1 MDSRLRMPE
10 HTYDLA
16 QGAAR
21 ADLCRYLAACYYE
34 PTPAFAEER
43 MFAALL
49 AAAQSLGDE
58 YATSARRLGEAF
70 ADTALP
76 ELLVDYTRLFI
87 GPLGTLARPYGSVW
101 LGGDV
106 TLMQDSSVAVQALY
120 EEGGF
125 AIDEA
130 FRELPD
136 HVAAELEFL
145 YLLIHQQ
152 NVAQARSE
160 LDAVHAN
167 ADLRRR
173 FLDAHLGR
181 WAPAFARAV
190 EEGAQTPFYRELAA
204 LTARFVAAET
214 AAART

>member
-1 MDSRLRMPE
+1 MPE
-10 HTYDLA
+10 HAYDIT

-34 PTPAFAEER
+34 PTPVFTEER
-43 MFAALL
+43 MFAAML
-49 AAAQSLGDE
+49 AAAAPLGDA
-58 YATSARRLGEAF
+58 YAAPVRRLGEAF
-70 ADTALP
+70 AATALQD
-76 ELLVDYTRLFI
+76 LLVDYTRLFI
-87 GPLGTLARPYGSVW
+87 GPIGTLARPYGSVW

-106 TLMQDSSVAVQALY
+106 TLMQDSSVAVEALY

-125 AIDEA
+125 AIDDA

-152 NVAQARSE
+152 NVAQARGE

-173 FLDAHLGR
+173 FLDAHLGA
-181 WAPAFARAV
+181 WSPAFARAV

-204 LTARFVAAET
+204 LTARFVADET
-214 AAART
+214 AAVRG

>member
-1 MDSRLRMPE
+1 MPE
-10 HTYDLA
+10 HAYDLA

-21 ADLCRYLAACYYE
+21 ADLCRYLSASYYE

-43 MFAALL
+43 MFATML
-49 AAAQSLGDE
+49 AAATTLGAA
-58 YATSARRLGEAF
+58 YAEPVRRLGDAF
-70 ADTALP
+70 AGAAPQD
-76 ELLVDYTRLFI
+76 LLVDYTRLFL
-87 GPLGTLARPYGSVW
+87 GPIGTLAKPYGSVW

-106 TLMQDSSVAVQALY
+106 TLMQASSVAVEALY

-125 AIDEA
+125 ALDEE

-152 NVAQARSE
+152 NVAQARSD

-173 FLDAHLGR
+173 FLDAHLGA
-181 WAPAFARAV
+181 WATPFARAV
-190 EEGAQTPFYRELAA
+190 AAGAQTAFYRELAE
-204 LTARFVAAET
+204 LTERFVADET
-214 AAART
+214 AAARG

>member
-1 MDSRLRMPE
+1 MPE
-10 HTYDLA
+10 HAYDLTL
-16 QGAAR
+16 GAAR

-34 PTPAFAEER
+34 PTPVFTEER
-43 MFAALL
+43 MFAATL
-49 AAAQSLGDE
+49 AAAAPLGDA
-58 YATSARRLGEAF
+58 YAAPVRRLGEAF
-70 ADTALP
+70 AATALQD
-76 ELLVDYTRLFI
+76 LLVDYTRLFI
-87 GPLGTLARPYGSVW
+87 GPIGTLARPYGSVW

-106 TLMQDSSVAVQALY
+106 TLMQDSSVAVEALY

-125 AIDEA
+125 AIDDA

-152 NVAQARSE
+152 NVAQARGE

-173 FLDAHLGR
+173 FLDAHLGA
-181 WAPAFARAV
+181 WSPAFARAV

-204 LTARFVAAET
+204 LTARFVADET
-214 AAART
+214 AAVRG

>member
-1 MDSRLRMPE
+1 MPD
-10 HTYDLA
+10 HAYDLA

-43 MFAALL
+43 MFAAML
-49 AAAQSLGDE
+49 AAATTLGAA
-58 YATSARRLGEAF
+58 YAEPVRRLGDAF
-70 ADTALP
+70 AGAALQD
-76 ELLVDYTRLFI
+76 LLVDYTRLFL
-87 GPLGTLARPYGSVW
+87 GPIGTLAKPYGSVW
-101 LGGDV
+101 LTGDV
-106 TLMQDSSVAVQALY
+106 TLMQASSVAVEALY

-125 AIDEA
+125 ALDEE

-152 NVAQARSE
+152 NVALARSD

-173 FLDAHLGR
+173 FLDAHLGA
-181 WAPAFARAV
+181 WAAPFARAV
-190 EEGAQTPFYRELAA
+190 AEGAQTPFYREVAG
-204 LTARFVAAET
+204 LTERVVADET
-214 AAART
+214 AAARG